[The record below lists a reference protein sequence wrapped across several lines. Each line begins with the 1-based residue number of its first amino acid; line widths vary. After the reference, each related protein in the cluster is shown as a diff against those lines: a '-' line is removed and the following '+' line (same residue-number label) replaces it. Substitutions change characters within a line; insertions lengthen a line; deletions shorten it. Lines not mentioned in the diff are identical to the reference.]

1 MLPFMKLTLLN
12 LPPEVRR
19 EILIHYLLLPAP
31 EFEAPEGI
39 QPPRSIDLSSSSAIP
54 RPEWI
59 HPQSFREIPETKP
72 ITVGEWS
79 NFSLTE
85 AIMSLMQ
92 VNNLLY
98 N

>member
-1 MLPFMKLTLLN
+1 MKLTLLN

-39 QPPRSIDLSSSSAIP
+39 HAIP
-54 RPEWI
+54 FDRPLLVFCDSKAESGSI
-59 HPQSFREIPETKP
+59 HQILGEIPETKP
-72 ITVGEWS
+72 VAFGEWS
-79 NFSLTE
+79 NFYLAE
-85 AIMSLMQ
+85 ATMDLMQ
-92 VNNLLY
+92 VNKLLY